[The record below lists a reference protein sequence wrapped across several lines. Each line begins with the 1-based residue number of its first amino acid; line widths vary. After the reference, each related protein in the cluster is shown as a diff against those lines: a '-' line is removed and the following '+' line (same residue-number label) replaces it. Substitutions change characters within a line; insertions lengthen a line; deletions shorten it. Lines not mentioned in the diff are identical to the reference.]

1 MTQIQAA
8 NLTVKYHDPL
18 AVFIGSSVALTLIS
32 FMGAFGGRYLVRVLP
47 LATIRK
53 IGGVVFAGM
62 GIWTV
67 IQIFHHTA

>member
-1 MTQIQAA
+1 
-8 NLTVKYHDPL
+8 
-18 AVFIGSSVALTLIS
+18 
-32 FMGAFGGRYLVRVLP
+32 MGAFGGRYLVRVLP